1 MAQFFQAL
9 VSGVLVGG
17 VYGLVS
23 MGLSLV
29 FGVVRIINFAHGDL
43 VMLGMYAT
51 FVLFTA
57 LAVSPVIAMLVIAP
71 ALFLFGII
79 LYRTLFEPVVTGS
92 TELVPQLSLTVGIS
106 FILGTAA
113 QWVFS
118 PNHRAIT
125 VPWTTT
131 YYNLGP
137 AVFISQAQLIAF
149 GVSLAVSVLLWL
161 FLGRTDFGRA
171 MRAMVD
177 DRDVAQMMG
186 VNSRRIYTFAL
197 GASAALAGV
206 GGAILMTYYTVFP
219 YVGLQFLPL
228 AFVAVVMGGMGNV
241 LGAFVGGIVV
251 GIVQQMTGVY
261 VSYQL
266 QNAGLMVVFI
276 LILLVRP
283 SGLFGKEG
291 VL

>member
-1 MAQFFQAL
+1 MAISPAIAIL
-9 VSGVLVGG
+9 VV
-17 VYGLVS
+17 
-23 MGLSLV
+23 
-29 FGVVRIINFAHGDL
+29 
-43 VMLGMYAT
+43 
-51 FVLFTA
+51 
-57 LAVSPVIAMLVIAP
+57 AP
-71 ALFLFGII
+71 LLFLFGMI
-79 LYRTLFEPVVTGS
+79 LYRVLFERVVIGS

-106 FILGTAA
+106 FTLVTIS
-113 QWVFS
+113 QWIFS

-131 YYNLGP
+131 YYDLG

-149 GVSLAVSVLLWL
+149 GVSLAVSLLLWL

-186 VNSRRIYTFAL
+186 VNSRKIYTFAV
-197 GASAALAGV
+197 GTSAALAGV

-219 YVGLQFLPL
+219 HVGLQFLPL
-228 AFVAVVMGGMGNV
+228 SFVAVVMGGMGNV

-251 GIVQQMTGVY
+251 GVVQQMTGVY